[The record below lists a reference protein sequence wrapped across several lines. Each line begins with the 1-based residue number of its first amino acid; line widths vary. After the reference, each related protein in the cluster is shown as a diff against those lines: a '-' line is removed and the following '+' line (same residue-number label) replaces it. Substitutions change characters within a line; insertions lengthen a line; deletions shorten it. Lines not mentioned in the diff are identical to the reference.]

1 MVSILC
7 LSGTVMLYGF
17 LWLHSN
23 QIHVHYFPSSKEQQF
38 YKFYARLK
46 VLLQFF
52 ITFIKIT
59 ISLFVFP
66 LNKLKLVAL
75 NMLRVVSIA

>member
-1 MVSILC
+1 MAAFKSDSC
-7 LSGTVMLYGF
+7 TQF
-17 LWLHSN
+17 
-23 QIHVHYFPSSKEQQF
+23 QSSKGQQF

-46 VLLQFF
+46 GLLQFF

-75 NMLRVVSIA
+75 NMLRVVSIAWKENVMEMALHI

>member
-1 MVSILC
+1 MAAFKSDSC
-7 LSGTVMLYGF
+7 T
-17 LWLHSN
+17 
-23 QIHVHYFPSSKEQQF
+23 QFPSSKEQQF

-46 VLLQFF
+46 GLLQFF

-75 NMLRVVSIA
+75 NMLRVVSIAWKENVMEMALHI